1 MRSRLHCKAPSGIIC
16 SLVLWSRSQQGSLWR
31 ARAMRII
38 VAMTGATGAV
48 CGVCLPAAS
57 HKLEAETRQAE
68 QRAGLSARACAI
80 VAPPMSAFNGN
91 PKSIDDLV
99 DHAVG

>member
-1 MRSRLHCKAPSGIIC
+1 
-16 SLVLWSRSQQGSLWR
+16 
-31 ARAMRII
+31 MRII

-99 DHAVG
+99 DHAVGRILNRFASKWPTQAQQWPAPA